1 MDKKVLAIIGAGEG
15 ALPIITKAKEM
26 GVTTVAYGRN
36 DSLAKDLVDVF
47 VEENNFDIHFIA
59 DSCRDLHA
67 DGVMPSSELST
78 EVAARVANEA
88 DLLGNEVEQGF
99 GGKNKY
105 FMRTKVANL
114 SSVKQPMFHLY
125 HEGIEPE
132 FPVVVKAVDACGKRG
147 VSIAYNRE
155 DLESAVKQAQ
165 ENSSDGSALVEE
177 YLKGG
182 QEYSIECLSYGKGKH
197 QVIQYTEKES
207 AGPPHF
213 VEIAHHQPAN
223 LSDTMKAR
231 VDKAS
236 WDILEALGLNCGMA
250 HLEIKIIDDEIYFI
264 EVGARG
270 GGDHISDILTPLST
284 EFDYYKAA
292 IECHLGVYKPAQVT
306 TKACSGIYFH
316 SKQNECLK
324 PLFEAAR
331 TAEWCV
337 KNTVVKEE
345 FDEAEG
351 NVGASN
357 SGYIIY
363 SADHRISLRDCLRL
377 FNADVINN
385 RANTYRLVKD
395 YCISINNYNPDS
407 FDSWFNKING
417 IGNIIAIT
425 YSKIIAFL
433 LLYCTQKDIKDG
445 YICNVYVLDQYRGL
459 GLSVRLLDKAVDVCK
474 SLGFKSVS
482 LHVSEDNEKAIYI
495 YERYGFEKTGGIKLV
510 DNDKQLEMRLFLH
523 NKNLRQIN

>member
-1 MDKKVLAIIGAGEG
+1 MSQYVLAIIGAGEG
-15 ALPIITKAKEM
+15 ALPIINAAKKM
-26 GVTTVAYGRN
+26 GVTVVAYGRN
-36 DSLAKDLVDVF
+36 DSLAKDQVDVF
-47 VEENNFDIHFIA
+47 VEENNFDIQFIA
-59 DSCRDLHA
+59 DSCRELNVN
-67 DGVMPSSELST
+67 GIMPSSELST
-78 EVAARVANEA
+78 EVAARVAHKA
-88 DLLGNEVEQGF
+88 GLLSNDIEHGF

-114 SSVKQPMFHLY
+114 VSVKQPKFQLY
-125 HEGIEPE
+125 QEGMDVA
-132 FPVVVKAVDACGKRG
+132 FPVVVKSVDACGKRG

-155 DLESAVKQAQ
+155 DLDNAVKQAR

-223 LSDTMKAR
+223 FSDTMKER
-231 VDKAS
+231 VDKAA
-236 WDILEALGLNCGMA
+236 WDILEVLGLNCGMA
-250 HLEIKIIDDEIYFI
+250 HLEIKIIDNEIYFI

-284 EFDYYKAA
+284 GFDYYKAA
-292 IECHLGVYKPAQVT
+292 IECHLGVYQPAQVT

-316 SKQNECLK
+316 SKQNERLK

-345 FDEAEG
+345 FDEAKG

-363 SADHRISLRDCLRL
+363 CADHRIT
-377 FNADVINN
+377 I
-385 RANTYRLVKD
+385 
-395 YCISINNYNPDS
+395 
-407 FDSWFNKING
+407 
-417 IGNIIAIT
+417 
-425 YSKIIAFL
+425 
-433 LLYCTQKDIKDG
+433 
-445 YICNVYVLDQYRGL
+445 
-459 GLSVRLLDKAVDVCK
+459 
-474 SLGFKSVS
+474 
-482 LHVSEDNEKAIYI
+482 
-495 YERYGFEKTGGIKLV
+495 
-510 DNDKQLEMRLFLH
+510 
-523 NKNLRQIN
+523 